1 MKIINSSGQHRRG
14 ILGKWTIKITGISEV
29 YGFGIVDLAH
39 AGSCVSGYAWI
50 WVLNAGKLISKLR
63 HLPLHPFQWLQRR
76 GIHGHECWSAPHHT
90 YHRRNCWRTWDC
102 NPFLSDSKILTLL
115 ADSYVHFFACYLIS
129 CLNSVKLLYY
139 PGCSSV
145 NKHYSKDDSAV
156 RFP

>member
-39 AGSCVSGYAWI
+39 AGSCVSGYAWT

-63 HLPLHPFQWLQRR
+63 HLPLHPFQRLQRR

-90 YHRRNCWRTWDC
+90 YHRRNCWRTWDS
-102 NPFLSDSKILTLL
+102 NPFCLTPKYWLYSQTLMSMSLHVAWYLASILLN
-115 ADSYVHFFACYLIS
+115 YVIILVGH
-129 CLNSVKLLYY
+129 
-139 PGCSSV
+139 
-145 NKHYSKDDSAV
+145 
-156 RFP
+156 R